1 MTPAKPNLTFFVE
14 VELEPLEELFARP
27 EVVPFLAEQGCAISM
42 GLLDLSPRRAAVVRQ
57 LESKGIPVTGWLL
70 LDLEDGYWLNAD
82 NADRARER
90 WRETAAWAE
99 REDLSLQR
107 IGLDIEFP
115 RSESKAAVQ
124 DHRKAFFSMMRR
136 RRPRELV
143 RKAERDYAAL
153 VREIRE
159 SGRTVE
165 VYQFPQ
171 LLDERAAGS
180 TLLRRSLGLV
190 DIAVDAEV
198 YMLYSTYL
206 GRGGAWVYFEDA
218 PCIAVGVTGGG
229 VNAKNPEAYPRF
241 LSRERL
247 VEDLRAASAHTREV
261 YIFSLEGCAERGLLA
276 PIAEIDWEQPTPR
289 LPSEEEG
296 RARKERRRTQWAL
309 RAEPL
314 FDLLVPSRRREEP
327 PSR

>member
-14 VELEPLEELFARP
+14 VELEPLEALFARP
-27 EVVPFLAEQGCAISM
+27 EVVPFLAEQGCAVSM
-42 GLLDLSPRRAAVVRQ
+42 GLLDLSPRRAAVVRE

-70 LDLEDGYWLNAD
+70 LDLADGYWLNAD
-82 NADRARER
+82 NTDRAFER

-99 REDLSLQR
+99 REGLALPC

-124 DHRKAFFSMMRR
+124 DHRRAFVSMMRR
-136 RRPRELV
+136 RRPREQV
-143 RKAERDYAAL
+143 RKAEVAYTGL
-153 VREIRE
+153 VREIHE
-159 SGRTVE
+159 SGRRVE

-190 DIAVDAEV
+190 DVAVDAEV

-229 VNAKNPEAYPRF
+229 VNAKNPEAYHRF
-241 LSRERL
+241 LSWERL
-247 VEDLRAASAHTREV
+247 AEDLRAAAAHTREV
-261 YIFSLEGCAERGLLA
+261 YIFSLEGCAERGLLT
-276 PIAEIDWEQPTPR
+276 PIAEIDWAEPAPT
-289 LPSEEEG
+289 LPSDEERKARRG
-296 RARKERRRTQWAL
+296 RRYTQWL
-309 RAEPL
+309 FRAEPL
-314 FDLLVPSRRREEP
+314 FDLLLRSRRGTGAET
-327 PSR
+327 